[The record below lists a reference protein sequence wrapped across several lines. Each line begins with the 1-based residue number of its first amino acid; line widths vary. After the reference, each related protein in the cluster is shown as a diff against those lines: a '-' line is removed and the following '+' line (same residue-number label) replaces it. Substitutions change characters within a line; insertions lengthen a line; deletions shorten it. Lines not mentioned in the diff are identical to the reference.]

1 MSSQTAKSCFNAA
14 QLISTCLFL
23 LITSGVRFQVLR
35 VELEKVKES

>member
-1 MSSQTAKSCFNAA
+1 MRSQTAKSCLNEA

-35 VELEKVKES
+35 LELEKVKKS